1 MIKMIFSKKQIVG
14 IIGTLLTMI
23 GVFLPAFSMNTFD
36 DLTLFNH
43 GKGDGVI
50 ILGVCSFALI
60 LLLFRKFIAFILVTL
75 VSSTIIGMKLYKFDH
90 LVHDMKR
97 DTIQSLTGN
106 PFEIYGI
113 SIINSAQLRYGWMI
127 LCVGCCISLG
137 TIFIRNKKQHTAPK
151 PSDTNTPHQSIV
163 HAAFEMNAQPY
174 NETKA
179 CPYCAQS
186 IRITAIKCKYC
197 EKMLEET

>member
-60 LLLFRKFIAFILVTL
+60 LLLFRKFIVW
-75 VSSTIIGMKLYKFDH
+75 
-90 LVHDMKR
+90 
-97 DTIQSLTGN
+97 
-106 PFEIYGI
+106 EIE
-113 SIINSAQLRYGWMI
+113 
-127 LCVGCCISLG
+127 V
-137 TIFIRNKKQHTAPK
+137 KKIANYVNLLFK
-151 PSDTNTPHQSIV
+151 GG
-163 HAAFEMNAQPY
+163 
-174 NETKA
+174 
-179 CPYCAQS
+179 
-186 IRITAIKCKYC
+186 
-197 EKMLEET
+197 